1 VLVEPG
7 AQPARVGEAVHD
19 GRDLVEAPLLAF
31 GDDLIGFRIER
42 GQADQP
48 AQQQRVGVPEPA
60 QLGHHRGAGFDRVRH
75 RDGRPHPGHAAAAA
89 ELNADGATVVPVA
102 LDVTDADSVTAL
114 AVRLEREHGRLDVLV
129 NNAGVMVAAAPHATT
144 AAHLRQTFE
153 VNVFGVA
160 TVISALLPLLAR
172 SAAPRIVNVSS
183 TTASLALTSGG
194 TDFGG
199 DAEHR
204 MGYSASKA
212 ALNML
217 TMQYAR
223 AFARDSDLA
232 RIRINAAT
240 PGFTATDM
248 NDHQG
253 TRTVEQGARVIVEL
267 ATLPDDGPTG
277 GFFNDQ
283 GPVPW

>member
-1 VLVEPG
+1 MTSDLPVVLVTG
-7 AQPARVGEAVHD
+7 ANKGLGKETARQPARRGMTVLLGS
-19 GRDLVEAPLLAF
+19 RDPDRGVE
-31 GDDLIGFRIER
+31 
-42 GQADQP
+42 
-48 AQQQRVGVPEPA
+48 
-60 QLGHHRGAGFDRVRH
+60 
-75 RDGRPHPGHAAAAA
+75 AAA
-89 ELNADGATVVPVA
+89 ELSGDGLTVVPVQ
-102 LDVTDADSVTAL
+102 LDVTDANSVA
-114 AVRLEREHGRLDVLV
+114 AVADRLEREHGRLDVLV
-129 NNAGVMVAAAPHATT
+129 NNAGAMVSAPAEATT
-144 AAHLRQTFE
+144 AVQLRQTFE

-160 TVISALLPLLAR
+160 TLISATLPLLAK

-183 TTASLALTSGG
+183 TTASLALTSDG

-223 AFARDSDLA
+223 AFGRNDDLA
-232 RIRINAAT
+232 HIKINAAT

-248 NDHQG
+248 NNHQG
-253 TRTVEQGARVIVEL
+253 TRTVREGARIIVDL
-267 ATLPDDGPTG
+267 ATLPADGPTG
-277 GFFNDQ
+277 GFFNDK